1 MLLSA
6 VPVIATFHPSI
17 PNLLTICQAYCN
29 DDVSGEGA
37 KGPPGCFYNYRESP
51 VTDQGL
57 PYFHRKP
64 ASKTSQEISQ
74 LAGAPPRVRLCEPRP
89 ASRLAPCKA
98 SQPGIRPC
106 QKVRSHQFQPTASFL
121 RKYQSHPLGRA
132 WPLLSFC
139 QFAPY

>member
-17 PNLLTICQAYCN
+17 PNLLTICHADCN
-29 DDVSGEGA
+29 DEVSGEGA

-89 ASRLAPCKA
+89 AA
-98 SQPGIRPC
+98 
-106 QKVRSHQFQPTASFL
+106 
-121 RKYQSHPLGRA
+121 
-132 WPLLSFC
+132 
-139 QFAPY
+139 